1 MKKTLILTALILA
14 LPAQAELYK
23 AKFGLSKLTINGNS
37 SVHKWKVETKVI
49 GGFLNVDSAA
59 LGKTGTTKANGT
71 VIVPVR
77 QLKSGK
83 KRMDEVMHAAMNEPK
98 HKLIK
103 FTITSLEVKT
113 VKADVSTCAG
123 SGAIEVN
130 GIKKPL
136 AFDVTI
142 ANKDGQMTVS
152 GLVPIKMTDFGIT
165 PPSPKLPTGSIQ
177 TDSEVEISFDW
188 VVAK

>member
-1 MKKTLILTALILA
+1 MKKPLILTALILA

-113 VKADVSTCAG
+113 VKVGVSTCAG
-123 SGAIEVN
+123 SGAIEIN

>member
-1 MKKTLILTALILA
+1 MD
-14 LPAQAELYK
+14 
-23 AKFGLSKLTINGNS
+23 G
-37 SVHKWKVETKVI
+37 
-49 GGFLNVDSAA
+49 AA
-59 LGKTGTTKANGT
+59 LGKTGTPQASGT

-103 FTITSLEVKT
+103 FTITGLEVKS
-113 VKADVSTCAG
+113 VKDGVSTCAG
-123 SGAIEVN
+123 SGAIEIN
-130 GIKKPL
+130 GKKQPL
-136 AFDVTI
+136 NFDVNI
-142 ANKDGQMTVS
+142 ANKAGQLTVS

-177 TDSEVEISFDW
+177 TDPEVKISFDW